1 MRPPRSLPL
10 SWAIED
16 SPSLLFGISTKAKP
30 RERPV
35 SRSIRILTED
45 TVSTAEPIADAV
57 APHAGRLSRHAT
69 LLEPVVR
76 VSSRLIAAA
85 RKSESDLASRARAL
99 CWTIAVYDDEASV
112 QTFVQADGTIVVPSG
127 AFHLTQNEAGL
138 AALLS
143 HELIHALVHGAASI
157 SPPCS
162 GHTTEPP
169 PALFTFEEEVRADE
183 LGLKL
188 MAEAGYDPG
197 ELLHLWERMK
207 RQTDG
212 VDDAVLVH
220 LTYDRRMDRMAQ
232 WWKDALTR
240 YERAN
245 RAPQK
250 ALPLK

>member
-1 MRPPRSLPL
+1 MDRRSSWLLLLALCVILQACAKKTVTHAPATMRVLTNGIVRGGS
-10 SWAIED
+10 IED
-16 SPSLLFGISTKAKP
+16 PVEP
-30 RERPV
+30 RAHHV
-35 SRSIRILTED
+35 QS
-45 TVSTAEPIADAV
+45 DA
-57 APHAGRLSRHAT
+57 A

-85 RKSESDLASRARAL
+85 RRSEFGSQALAL
-99 CWTIAVYDDEASV
+99 CWSIAVYEDHAPSR
-112 QTFVQADGTIVVPSG
+112 TFVTPDGVVVVSSG
-127 AFHLTQNEAGL
+127 SFPLAQTEAGL

-143 HELIHALVHGAASI
+143 HELVHALVHGAASI

-169 PALFTFEEEVRADE
+169 PALFTYEEELRADE
-183 LGLKL
+183 LGLTL
-188 MAEAGYDPG
+188 MADAGYDPS

-207 RQTDG
+207 QQTDG
-212 VDDAVLVH
+212 DAALVH
-220 LTYDRRMDRMAQ
+220 LTYDRRMDRMTQ